1 MSINGFVIGNR
12 DILSNIGHEGL
23 MDIVYLTINYYLF
36 KNNLQES
43 ANSTNK
49 IQPKRLSKATKQ
61 NKKQQQR
68 NHTNVINSFSFQP
81 KSEPPATHKS
91 SLKAIS
97 LRTNRTLHKHWLI
110 HGERTKESI
119 AQHTHT
125 KCQIQ
130 RHLPPPP
137 KKPVPIC
144 AGQVC
149 RKSQKHSKKKA
160 KKPSSPKTRTII
172 VRTIVRERREGSKK
186 NRRKMRNDHLSK
198 KSKSKWPKKEEKKRS
213 TQRTREYISS

>member
-36 KNNLQES
+36 TNNLQES

-81 KSEPPATHKS
+81 KSEPPARHKS

-119 AQHTHT
+119 AQHTHKMSNT
-125 KCQIQ
+125 KTS
-130 RHLPPPP
+130 P
-137 KKPVPIC
+137 
-144 AGQVC
+144 AS
-149 RKSQKHSKKKA
+149 SQKTCTDLRGTGLQEEPKA
-160 KKPSSPKTRTII
+160 QQK
-172 VRTIVRERREGSKK
+172 EGKETFIPQ
-186 NRRKMRNDHLSK
+186 NANDHR
-198 KSKSKWPKKEEKKRS
+198 PNDR
-213 TQRTREYISS
+213 